1 MRRAI
6 QRGSILTTLLAVL
19 VAACITPA
27 LAQNLLRNGDFEA
40 PVAGD
45 APQGWSFHDFRGDN
59 LARGEVVQKQAAFG
73 KQALTLQAPAFPADF
88 TAFCLPVDVDRA
100 ETDEV
105 FFSCF
110 YRTEEHPQA
119 VVTLAAY
126 GADFAEREFST
137 PELHSES
144 HPISESGSWT
154 AYATRMAVPEGAR
167 QIVVFLRIMG
177 KGKVSWDSV
186 ALRPVEGEIEAEL
199 TRAGDIAQMP
209 DRRSLLCRV
218 RNNSDRPVP
227 LQLSMEAREEGKK
240 RVIRQSTSCDLPPGS
255 DRDLAITYPYAYDTP
270 HRLRVTLTGKEPDV
284 IYGIWLQDVP
294 GLVTARVVQP
304 AFRGAILSS
313 IPSERIVVEGRIN
326 AVPELARTAQLEAMV
341 GTGERS
347 GDVEFLSGEGMAGP
361 WRLTLPTTGMLTQ
374 DYVVRVTASLAG
386 KAQQIDLPVSRVPLA
401 QAETGYD
408 EARRL
413 WVNGAPIFP
422 IAIYEVP
429 QASDL
434 ARLSEAGF
442 NITITPSRLISIQYA
457 NTARDAQMKV
467 ILSSDTL
474 DGNFWEYMTQ
484 KYYGHPAMV
493 GWSGIDLPDTKFVQY
508 DTLSQA
514 YRKTRSGPYPS
525 IAEADAHHPIYLA
538 LRPNAAMAEYAKLA
552 DVVLAW
558 SDPVPHKPLTAVAE
572 AVRAAREATN
582 GLKPV
587 WAIVQSSG
595 TRWLNELSPTPPPDD
610 RAPSADENRAMVY
623 LALMAGADGVIYHA
637 WNLPA
642 VGQRSSYQIARD
654 EPELWAGI
662 VETNR
667 QLQYLEPA
675 LLDGDPEQIALPWD
689 SPVQMASWQLGD
701 ARVVVAV
708 NTADTTAALAFRI
721 GAQPNEEV
729 EVLFE
734 DRAVIATNTGEVGDI
749 FAPYA
754 VHIYQVGG

>member
-1 MRRAI
+1 M
-6 QRGSILTTLLAVL
+6 LLAVL

-27 LAQNLLRNGDFEA
+27 PAQNLLRNGDFEA

-45 APQGWSFHDFRGDN
+45 APQGWSFHDFRGDG
-59 LARGEVVQKQAAFG
+59 LARGEVVQKKAAFG
-73 KQALTLQAPAFPADF
+73 RQALTLQAPAFPADF
-88 TAFCLPVDVDRA
+88 TAFCLPVDIDRE
-100 ETDEV
+100 ETQEI

-110 YRTEEHPQA
+110 YRTEGHPQA
-119 VVTLAAY
+119 LVTLAAY
-126 GADFAEREFST
+126 GADFTEREFST

-144 HPISESGSWT
+144 HPLAEAGSWIPF
-154 AYATRMAVPEGAR
+154 ATRMAIPEGAR
-167 QIVVFLRIMG
+167 QVVVFLRIMG
-177 KGKVSWDSV
+177 EGKVSWDSV
-186 ALRPVEGEIEAEL
+186 ALRPVGGDVEAEL
-199 TRAGDIAQMP
+199 TRAGAMEQMP

-218 RNNSDRPVP
+218 RNNSDRPIP
-227 LQLSMEAREEGKK
+227 LELAMEAREEGKK
-240 RVIRQSTSCDLPPGS
+240 RVIRQKASCDLAPGAE
-255 DRDLAITYPYAYDTP
+255 RDLAITYPYAFDAL
-270 HRLRVTLTGKEPDV
+270 HHLRVTLTGEEPDV
-284 IYGIWLQDVP
+284 IYGIWEQDVP
-294 GLVTARVVQP
+294 GLVVARVIEP
-304 AFRGAILSS
+304 AFRSAILSS
-313 IPSERIVVEGRIN
+313 IPTERIVVEGQIN
-326 AVPELARTAQLEAMV
+326 AVPELARTARVEAMI

-347 GDVEFLSGEGMAGP
+347 DDVEYLSDEGMAGP
-361 WRLTLPTTGMLTQ
+361 WRLTLPTVGMLTQ
-374 DYVVRVTASLAG
+374 NYVVRVTASLADRT
-386 KAQQIDLPVSRVPLA
+386 QEMDLPVSRTPLA
-401 QAETGYD
+401 QAETAYD
-408 EARRL
+408 ESRRL

-434 ARLSEAGF
+434 PRLSEAGF
-442 NITITPSRLISIQYA
+442 NITITPSRLISVQYA
-457 NTARDAQMKV
+457 DAARDAGMKV

-484 KYYGHPAMV
+484 KYYGHPAMI

-508 DTLSQA
+508 DTLAQA

-525 IAEADAHHPIYLA
+525 IAEADAHHPIYIA
-538 LRPNAAMAEYAKLA
+538 LRPNATMPQYAELA

-558 SDPVPHKPLTAVAE
+558 SDPVPHKPLSAVAE
-572 AVRAAREATN
+572 AVNAAREATD

-595 TRWLNELSPTPPPDD
+595 ARWLNELSPTPPPDD
-610 RAPSADENRAMVY
+610 RAPSAAENRAMVY
-623 LALMAGADGVIYHA
+623 LALMAGADGVVYHA

-642 VGQRSSYQIARD
+642 IGQRSSYQIARD

-667 QLQYLEPA
+667 QLQYLAPA
-675 LLDGDPEQIALPWD
+675 LLDSEPEQIALPWD
-689 SPVQMASWQLGD
+689 APVQMAAWQHGE

-708 NTADTTAALAFRI
+708 NTADTTAALALKI
-721 GAQPNEEV
+721 GAQPGEEV

-754 VHIYQVGG
+754 VHIYQLGG